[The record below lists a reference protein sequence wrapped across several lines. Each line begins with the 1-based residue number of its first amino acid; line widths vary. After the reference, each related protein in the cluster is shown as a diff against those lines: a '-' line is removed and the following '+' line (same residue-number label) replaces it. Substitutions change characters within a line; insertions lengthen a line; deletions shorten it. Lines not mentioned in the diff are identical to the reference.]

1 MTDPDT
7 SPLLDK
13 EGKRFVQSAV
23 GSMLYYSRA
32 IDHPLLVALNEIALD
47 QSNPT
52 QKTKQKGKQLLDYL
66 TTCPDAIIRYHA
78 SDMILNVESD
88 AAYLVLPD
96 ARSRVGG

>member
-7 SPLLDK
+7 FPLLNK

-47 QSNPT
+47 KSNPT
-52 QKTKQKGKQLLDYL
+52 QKTEQKVKQLLDYL
-66 TTCPDAIIRYHA
+66 ATCPDAIIRYHA
-78 SDMILNVESD
+78 SYMILNVESD